1 MKKIITLA
9 YLIAMAMPLH
19 ASATVVSAF
28 GQNAVMPAI
37 VDLGEFQA
45 GTYVLTGSGAVDL
58 VPDTSFTIRPDG
70 TPATVVS
77 ASGYA
82 YFNPSGS
89 FTADGHYGP
98 AGANAKI
105 GALIGTL
112 NANPTSAGD
121 WFQIG
126 YSKRLTLTGARHI
139 YAAVNDTFYPN
150 NHGAFDVTV
159 AAAVPEPE
167 SCLLMLTGL
176 VFMGSVVRR
185 KNKRVTPRVP

>member
-1 MKKIITLA
+1 MKKILALA
-9 YLIAMAMPLH
+9 YLIATSMPFQ
-19 ASATVVSAF
+19 ASATTVSAF
-28 GQNAVMPAI
+28 NPGASMPAI
-37 VDLGEFQA
+37 VDLGEFHA
-45 GTYVLTGSGAVDL
+45 GTYVLTGSGTVDL
-58 VPDTSFTIRPDG
+58 VPGTSFTMRPDG

-77 ASGYA
+77 APGYS

-89 FTADGHYGP
+89 FLAIGHYGP
-98 AGANAKI
+98 AGANGKI

-112 NANPTSAGD
+112 MANPASADD

-126 YSKRLTLTGARHI
+126 YSKRLTLTGTQHI
-139 YAAVNDTFYPN
+139 YAAVNDTYYPD

-176 VFMGSVVRR
+176 VFMGSVIRR
-185 KNKRVTPRVP
+185 KNKK